1 MQDLWT
7 QLSSRAYFK
16 ESLQLRCRKEK
27 MSDLKTNLYHLLKIS
42 SLFKSQVS
50 FHLPKFLTTFLVIS
64 LIFTFQPFTNHC
76 KYNCT
81 GNFFLTFLSSFT
93 QRFSTFLGF
102 HLSFPFS
109 HFKIYNYNCTIAILQ
124 LQITFYNCRNC
135 HQLHVKICPGSKVNI
150 LITRERQNLGS

>member
-50 FHLPKFLTTFLVIS
+50 FHLPKFLTTFFSHFLDFYIS
-64 LIFTFQPFTNHC
+64 TIHKSLQVQLHRQIH
-76 KYNCT
+76 
-81 GNFFLTFLSSFT
+81 LTFLSSFT
-93 QRFSTFLGF
+93 QRFSTFLGVY
-102 HLSFPFS
+102 LSFPLS

-124 LQITFYNCRNC
+124 LQITFYNGRNC
-135 HQLHVKICPGSKVNI
+135 HQLPCSVGYI
-150 LITRERQNLGS
+150 LILLITKFWRFWRL